1 MRGGVRTSAR
11 TGLQPCRQLSLRG
24 YGETRTW
31 PYTGRVPAAG
41 QAVTVRGRP
50 ADEQQRMGRRSWM
63 AARRTGGGVWD
74 ESYDDL
80 SHDALETICVALQWT
95 VTANRERSRDA
106 IGLWPKGLSRE
117 LGDRGGGNVI
127 ISRIAGPLGAG

>member
-1 MRGGVRTSAR
+1 MRGVRTSAR

-63 AARRTGGGVWD
+63 AARLTGGGAMIYFTRMAARHTRARLD
-74 ESYDDL
+74 
-80 SHDALETICVALQWT
+80 
-95 VTANRERSRDA
+95 RSKEDPDVS
-106 IGLWPKGLSRE
+106 G
-117 LGDRGGGNVI
+117 
-127 ISRIAGPLGAG
+127 